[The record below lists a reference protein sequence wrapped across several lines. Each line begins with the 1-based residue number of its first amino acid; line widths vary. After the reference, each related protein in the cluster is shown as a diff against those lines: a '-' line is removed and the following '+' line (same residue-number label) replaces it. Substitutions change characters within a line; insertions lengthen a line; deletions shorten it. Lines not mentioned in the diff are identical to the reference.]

1 MKDFDVGTG
10 RALWVSTLRASML
23 LLCGGFV
30 PTPAGAESLTFSPM
44 LVEKPET
51 VANQWRPVLD
61 HLEKTLGADI
71 RIVFQPDHAKI
82 VEKFRRGE
90 IDLAYLGP
98 LPYLELKK
106 TFPAAE
112 PVVHVREADGGAKY
126 TCAIVALAERKLAAK
141 ALRDKTIALTQP
153 LSTCGFL
160 GTDGILRQAGS
171 GLEYNR
177 FRYLG
182 THEKVALAVARGDFD
197 AGGLKTSIGRR
208 YEHLGVKV
216 VAESEALPSFALIAN
231 AARLSPERIER
242 IRKALLSVDPK
253 ARTGW
258 GGPLQ
263 YGFEAASDRDYDG
276 LRRYR
281 THETIPLEG
290 NYR

>member
-1 MKDFDVGTG
+1 MKKFESDTRGKLSWM
-10 RALWVSTLRASML
+10 RILRAVL
-23 LLCGGFV
+23 LLLFSSLV
-30 PTPAGAESLTFSPM
+30 PVPASAETLTFSPM

-112 PVVHVREADGGAKY
+112 PVAHIREADGRAKY
-126 TCAIVALAERKLAAK
+126 TCAIVALAERRFAIA

-153 LSTCGFL
+153 LSTCGYL

-177 FRYLG
+177 YRYLG
-182 THEKVALAVARGDFD
+182 SHENVALAVARGDYD
-197 AGGLKTSIGRR
+197 AGGLKTVVGQR
-208 YEHLGVKV
+208 YEHLGVRV
-216 VAESEALPSFALIAN
+216 IAESEALPSFALIAN
-231 AARLSPERIER
+231 ARKLSPARIER
-242 IRKALLSVDPK
+242 IRKALVSVAP
-253 ARTGW
+253 AMRAGW
-258 GGPLQ
+258 GGALQ
-263 YGFEAASDRDYDG
+263 HGFESASDRDYDG
-276 LRRYR
+276 MRRFR
-281 THETIPLEG
+281 IDATIPQEG
-290 NYR
+290 NY